1 MSSSG
6 AIEQPV
12 VAGGLPGVRADDSE
26 ADAPQDNGNP
36 PGTGASDADPGA
48 AGAEAEHTGHDAAAN
63 PALSGT
69 ADAASSSSS
78 AASPT
83 SPRQPDPPPIRDRY
97 KFAVAEAGREAYT
110 AWHEARVA
118 SGPPKLK
125 KVGHCCGG
133 VDSLAP
139 LAGVANL
146 AVVFKI
152 P

>member
-1 MSSSG
+1 M
-6 AIEQPV
+6 
-12 VAGGLPGVRADDSE
+12 AGGLPGVRADDSE

-69 ADAASSSSS
+69 AAAASSSSSSSSSSS